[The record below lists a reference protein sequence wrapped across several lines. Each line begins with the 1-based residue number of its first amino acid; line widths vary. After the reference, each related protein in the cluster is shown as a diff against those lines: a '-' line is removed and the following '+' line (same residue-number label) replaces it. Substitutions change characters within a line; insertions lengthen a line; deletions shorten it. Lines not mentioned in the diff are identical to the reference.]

1 MLARLIERTSR
12 IISSLIRGI
21 LPITLISF
29 LIVGSLGVVVHMAVL
44 KTALY
49 CATDSFRYANA
60 AAMAVAATFNYL
72 LNNKATYRES
82 TLSGKRIFIGYA
94 IYLSITSA
102 GLALSL
108 LISGE
113 VYDHI
118 AMPMVAALSG
128 IVVGSLWNY
137 FMSYNFVW
145 KLLSGKNRAVKI

>member
-1 MLARLIERTSR
+1 MS
-12 IISSLIRGI
+12 
-21 LPITLISF
+21 
-29 LIVGSLGVVVHMAVL
+29 VL
-44 KTALY
+44 KTLMLLV
-49 CATDSFRYANA
+49 TENFRYANA
-60 AAMAVAATFNYL
+60 SAMLVAATFNYL
-72 LNNKATYRES
+72 MNNKATYKETS
-82 TLSGKRIFIGYA
+82 LSGKRIFAGYA

-113 VYDHI
+113 VYDNI

-145 KLLSGKNRAVKI
+145 KLLSVKPKPADIQPTTKLK